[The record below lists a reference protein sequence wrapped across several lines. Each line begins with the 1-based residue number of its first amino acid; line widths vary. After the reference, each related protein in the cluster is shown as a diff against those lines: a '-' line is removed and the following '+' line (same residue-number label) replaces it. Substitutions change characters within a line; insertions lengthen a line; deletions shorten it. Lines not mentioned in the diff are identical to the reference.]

1 LTCPQDSADHKLV
14 DGDQKAMSSP
24 RSMTTSSAQ
33 TRHRDA
39 RSSRKS
45 PPLPTA
51 TGSARLGRRRDEKV
65 HAAILAAADKLLRD
79 EGYAAVS
86 MEGIAAQAGVS
97 KQSIYRRWRS
107 LGALL
112 LELYMQ
118 GMTFDGPEQTAA
130 FDYKKEL
137 TALLQLT
144 VNRLRNRGYLEILRS
159 VMIETQTNKATRD
172 AYNEL
177 VAKPRNAAVRAVFQ
191 RAVDEGHLRRD
202 TDIQLAIE
210 LFFSVVWL
218 RILFSNAKFSDT
230 FASEVVDVISRA
242 YGK

>member
-1 LTCPQDSADHKLV
+1 
-14 DGDQKAMSSP
+14 
-24 RSMTTSSAQ
+24 
-33 TRHRDA
+33 
-39 RSSRKS
+39 
-45 PPLPTA
+45 
-51 TGSARLGRRRDEKV
+51 
-65 HAAILAAADKLLRD
+65 
-79 EGYAAVS
+79 

>member
-1 LTCPQDSADHKLV
+1 
-14 DGDQKAMSSP
+14 
-24 RSMTTSSAQ
+24 MTTSSAQ
-33 TRHRDA
+33 TRHRGTVT

-45 PPLPTA
+45 PPLRTA
-51 TGSARLGRRRDEKV
+51 TRPARSGRRRDEKV
-65 HAAILAAADKLLRD
+65 HAAILAAADKLLRE

-86 MEGIAAQAGVS
+86 IEGIAAKAGVS

-118 GMTFDGPEQTAA
+118 GMTFDGPEPTAA
-130 FDYKKEL
+130 FDYKKQL

-144 VNRLRNRGYLEILRS
+144 VTRLRNRGYVEILRS
-159 VMIETQTNKATRD
+159 VMIEIQTNMATRE

-191 RAVDEGHLRRD
+191 RAVKEGHLRKD
-202 TDIQLAIE
+202 TDIDLAIE
-210 LFFSVVWL
+210 LFFSVIWL
-218 RILFSNAKFSDT
+218 RVLFRNAKFSDT
-230 FASEVVDVISRA
+230 FALEVVDVISRA
-242 YGK
+242 YGS